1 MKEAILLL
9 AVKQDVSV
17 IEVQD
22 DLPRSLGITFKEEV
36 NQQTHQFVIATN
48 DLVITLLRARLL
60 FGELQAIESLT

>member
-36 NQQTHQFVIATN
+36 NQQTLQFVIATN
-48 DLVITLLRARLL
+48 DLVITLLRARIL